1 VKIGDLVR
9 LKDTP
14 HLGIITNVEK
24 DYYGAGQAFKVSKSE
39 RGKCIQ
45 PNMVDILA
53 LIGAGIR
60 DRVLVL
66 VIWTNEEGA
75 PSELQYT
82 YEDSSELEVISENR

>member
-1 VKIGDLVR
+1 
-9 LKDTP
+9 
-14 HLGIITNVEK
+14 
-24 DYYGAGQAFKVSKSE
+24 
-39 RGKCIQ
+39 
-45 PNMVDILA
+45 MVDILA

>member
-1 VKIGDLVR
+1 MKIGDLVR

-60 DRVLVL
+60 DRVLV
-66 VIWTNEEGA
+66 IWTDLGGA

>member
-1 VKIGDLVR
+1 MKIGDLVR

-24 DYYGAGQAFKVSKSE
+24 DYYGARQAFKVSKSE
-39 RGKCIQ
+39 RGNCIQ
-45 PNMVDILA
+45 PNMVDIIA

-60 DRVLVL
+60 DRVLV
-66 VIWTNEEGA
+66 IWTNEGG
-75 PSELQYT
+75 PDELQYT

>member
-45 PNMVDILA
+45 PNMVDIIA
-53 LIGAGIR
+53 LIGGGIR
-60 DRVLVL
+60 DRVLV
-66 VIWTNEEGA
+66 IWTDEEGA